1 MKPYPPPNERLD
13 RASTQNT
20 MTNPRE
26 LEHTLKNHLS
36 IILGFTQLLLQ
47 DAAPDDPRRGDFEE
61 IHKAA
66 SAAVEIVSAIG
77 AGKA

>member
-1 MKPYPPPNERLD
+1 
-13 RASTQNT
+13 

-47 DAAPDDPRRGDFEE
+47 DAAPDDPRRTDFEE
-61 IHKAA
+61 IRKAA
-66 SAAVEIVSAIG
+66 TAAVEIVSAIG

>member
-1 MKPYPPPNERLD
+1 MK
-13 RASTQNT
+13 

-36 IILGFTQLLLQ
+36 IILGFAELLLQ
-47 DAAPDDPRRGDFEE
+47 DAAPDDPRREDFEE

-66 SAAVEIVSAIG
+66 TAAVEVVSAIG
-77 AGKA
+77 AGEV